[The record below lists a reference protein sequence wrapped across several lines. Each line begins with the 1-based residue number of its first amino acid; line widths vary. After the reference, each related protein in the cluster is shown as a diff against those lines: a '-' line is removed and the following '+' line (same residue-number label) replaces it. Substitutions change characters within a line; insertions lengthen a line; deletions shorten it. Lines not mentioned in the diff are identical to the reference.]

1 MVPARVSAALRAPC
15 GNPLGRV
22 PRVTVIRARTVCPRY
37 RTRCLRCSRQPRHQ
51 EAGFVL
57 LLGFFGGLVLL
68 LSSLSIQT
76 AALQARSSEFSL
88 QRRRQQDDA
97 LASAAQVLVGRLA
110 AVPCALGLPLASW
123 TVVVNASTPCIS
135 TATLTQLSSG
145 TLPDPDAEL
154 GTFLLTDYAP
164 QRHGNGIDGAQLT
177 VRWTP
182 AKGRVSQRRFQVL
195 LAATGSDGALQL
207 KGVRP

>member
-1 MVPARVSAALRAPC
+1 M
-15 GNPLGRV
+15 
-22 PRVTVIRARTVCPRY
+22 IRARTVCPRY

-76 AALQARSSEFSL
+76 AALQARSSEFNL

-123 TVVVNASTPCIS
+123 TTVVEAPAAAPPPPPPCMVEE
-135 TATLTQLSSG
+135 ALKQLSSG
-145 TLPDPDAEL
+145 TLPAPDAEL
-154 GTFLLTDYAP
+154 GTFLLADYAP

-182 AKGRVSQRRFQVL
+182 AKGQVSQRRFQVL